1 MEKKYKLT
9 SEKIEHL
16 GKTLYRIEALIDFG
30 NVKKGDKGGFIER
43 ENNLSQNGDAWIYGD
58 AKIYDNAWIY
68 DNARIYGNARISGN
82 AKIYDNAWISGN
94 ERIYGDAWI
103 YGDAKIYDNAW
114 IYGNARI
121 YGNAKIYGNAEI
133 SGKIKIESGYFFGMR
148 YKKEEIKYVENE
160 GQEIIYK
167 GDAKFGIGEIAV
179 DPVAKLGE
187 TININGKTYKRV
199 D

>member
-43 ENNLSQNGDAWIYGD
+43 ENNLSQN
-58 AKIYDNAWIY
+58 
-68 DNARIYGNARISGN
+68 
-82 AKIYDNAWISGN
+82 
-94 ERIYGDAWI
+94 GDAWI